1 MKAYSLDLRQRI
13 VTALQNG
20 DKEKEIA
27 ARFEVSVSTVQRLDR
42 RLRQQE
48 SLAAKPTPGKPCLLC
63 RQEQEAFVTM
73 LTERTDWTMQKMAI
87 AWHEQSGRHLAKS
100 TLHDLLGRIGWRFK
114 KRVGRPRSE
123 TRPNERL
130 SGSE

>member
-13 VTALQNG
+13 ATALQNG

-27 ARFEVSVSTVQRLDR
+27 TRFEVSLSTVQRLDR

-48 SLAAKPTPGKPCLLC
+48 SLAAKPTPGKPCLL
-63 RQEQEAFVTM
+63 RSEEQEAFALM
-73 LTERTDWTMQKMAI
+73 LTERTDWTIQSMAM
-87 AWHEQSGRHLAKS
+87 AWQERSGRCLAKS
-100 TLHDLLGRIGWRFK
+100 TLHDLLRRIGWRFK
-114 KRVGRPRSE
+114 KRVGRPRSK
-123 TRPNERL
+123 TRPSERL